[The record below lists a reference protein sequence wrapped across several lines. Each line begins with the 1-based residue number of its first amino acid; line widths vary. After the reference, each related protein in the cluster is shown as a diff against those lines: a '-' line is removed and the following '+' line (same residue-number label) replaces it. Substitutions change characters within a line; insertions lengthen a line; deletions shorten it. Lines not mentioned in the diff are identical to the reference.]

1 MHYKQMETFQYA
13 NFYLHYPPSVK
24 KEFVN
29 GEVLHFLRTNLSHSM
44 FNKNILIFKMA
55 FKSRGYPDIILH
67 KYISAVNFYWER
79 KSSLKQRK

>member
-1 MHYKQMETFQYA
+1 METFQYT
-13 NFYLHYPPSVK
+13 NFYLHFPPGVK

-29 GEVLHFLRTNLSHSM
+29 GEALHFPKTNLSQFM

-55 FKSRGYPDIILH
+55 FKSRGYPDIILD

-79 KSSLKQRK
+79 KSSQKQRK